1 MQKIF
6 NLDFTCETR
15 GGNDLNMLGGSSDIV
30 TAHSTCAALLKSQ
43 EEHHESES
51 VSLLIVSDSW
61 RPRGL

>member
-43 EEHHESES
+43 EEHRES

-61 RPRGL
+61 